1 MSDAQNKSEKTG
13 NNLGKCQRIKEGM
26 VSRLDFLT
34 GAQTKS
40 GKATPSAKE
49 LKRANTAVVVANFTE
64 NLPTDFQSSVA
75 KCSVLFNKA
84 DITTIV
90 N

>member
-13 NNLGKCQRIKEGM
+13 DNLGKCQRIKEGM

-40 GKATPSAKE
+40 GKATPSAEE
-49 LKRANTAVVVANFTE
+49 LKRANTAVVVANFTK
-64 NLPTDFQSSVA
+64 NCLQTFRVPYQNVRYYLTR
-75 KCSVLFNKA
+75 L
-84 DITTIV
+84 ILRPL
-90 N
+90 